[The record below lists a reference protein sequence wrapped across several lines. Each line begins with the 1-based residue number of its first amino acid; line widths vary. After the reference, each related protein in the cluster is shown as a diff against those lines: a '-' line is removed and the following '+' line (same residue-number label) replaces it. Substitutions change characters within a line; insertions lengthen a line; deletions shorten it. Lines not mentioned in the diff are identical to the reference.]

1 MRIIRNR
8 YDSLPRWALDG
19 GNGSV
24 ASVSAMTEFT
34 VNQKLGILAYL
45 KGYLGDNEDFIEA
58 LSRAEAYVLTK

>member
-1 MRIIRNR
+1 
-8 YDSLPRWALDG
+8 
-19 GNGSV
+19 
-24 ASVSAMTEFT
+24 MTEFT

>member
-24 ASVSAMTEFT
+24 ASVSAMTDFT
-34 VNQKLGILAYL
+34 IQQKLDMLAYL
-45 KGYLGDNEDFIEA
+45 KGYLADNEDFIEA
-58 LSRAEAYVLTK
+58 LARAEAYVQTK